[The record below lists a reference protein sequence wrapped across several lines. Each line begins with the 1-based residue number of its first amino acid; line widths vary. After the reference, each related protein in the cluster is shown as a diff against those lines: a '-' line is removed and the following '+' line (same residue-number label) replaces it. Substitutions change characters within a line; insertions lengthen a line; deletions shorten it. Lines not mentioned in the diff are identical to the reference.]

1 MFKEFPSFIKQSL
14 DNVPYLHYFS
24 LLFTSLYLVADFLSL
39 LYLKN
44 PIFITYNESISI
56 FHFFILIISF
66 TILYFFSNIIVLF
79 LGLIPYIKREFD
91 RNYTFSIDEIR
102 EKSITENNSIM
113 YEEYKILNKER
124 DMNERG
130 KYFLFMIIVISIIE
144 FWNPESS
151 MIFLIKNYPF
161 LFFIFEIAILIL
173 SIYYLFIYKGYEDY
187 TGIRKERNIGL
198 KNNLSFSFIFMI

>member
-198 KNNLSFSFIFMI
+198 KK

>member
-102 EKSITENNSIM
+102 EKSITENNNIM

-198 KNNLSFSFIFMI
+198 KK